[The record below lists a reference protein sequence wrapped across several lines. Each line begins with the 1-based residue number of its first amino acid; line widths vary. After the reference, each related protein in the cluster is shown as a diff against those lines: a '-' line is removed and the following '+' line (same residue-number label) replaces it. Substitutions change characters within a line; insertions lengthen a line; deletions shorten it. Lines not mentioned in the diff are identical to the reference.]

1 MKVDFKIP
9 GASQLADALKALPSG
24 QGRIS
29 QEAVL
34 AGARVVAAEARR
46 LVPIDTGELRKS
58 IKATRRK
65 TSNENRKAA
74 HASVTGKEGP
84 LAHLIEFGT
93 AAHMIKAVRKKALAS
108 TAAGG
113 LYGQVFGRVVRHPGA
128 RAKPF
133 LRPAF
138 DTKAGEAVARLG
150 ESLGKGIER
159 EAARL
164 AVKVGKL

>member
-34 AGARVVAAEARR
+34 AAARVVAAEARR

-93 AAHMIKAVRKKALAS
+93 AAHMIKSTRKKALAS

-113 LYGQVFGRVVRHPGA
+113 LYGQIFGKVVRHPGS

-138 DTKAGEAVARLG
+138 DTKAGESVKRMG

-164 AVKVGKL
+164 AVKVSKL